1 VKEISMF
8 TRNIKIIGMLL
19 ENEKLRANDYILS
32 QIPNLNKNKELFN
45 IFIKEMAER
54 IIGLE

>member
-1 VKEISMF
+1 MF

-19 ENEKLRANDYILS
+19 ENGKLGANDYILS
-32 QIPNLNKNKELFN
+32 QIPNLTKNKELFN

-54 IIGLE
+54 IISLE